1 MIHIS
6 PSEHIRPA
14 LCTLLISPYRSW
26 YMWYTKIADFPFGK
40 PEIRW
45 LLVARGCGGF
55 FGVFG
60 MYYSLLYLPLADAT
74 VITFLAP
81 SLACWACSFL
91 IKEPFTR
98 IEQIAALVSLVGV
111 VLIAR
116 PTSLFAGLIGPSTPS
131 ASGDGDMAPLL
142 NATVPFNS
150 SYPSAASYDS
160 VTPAQ
165 RATGVGVAL
174 LGVCGAAIAY
184 TTIRWI
190 GKRAHPLMSVNYF
203 ATVCTIISTVM
214 MLSLPGVGFLLPANL
229 KEWGYLIAL
238 GSCGFVMQFLLTAG
252 LAYEKSGRATNMAYS
267 QMLFA
272 LTFDKLV
279 FGTSPGALSIVGSSL
294 ILGSAIY
301 VAVQKGN
308 VQPKENIRE
317 RGSTDEEFGF
327 VDGADAE
334 HVVES
339 GRTVHEVQLR
349 TIR

>member
-1 MIHIS
+1 
-6 PSEHIRPA
+6 
-14 LCTLLISPYRSW
+14 
-26 YMWYTKIADFPFGK
+26 
-40 PEIRW
+40 
-45 LLVARGCGGF
+45 
-55 FGVFG
+55 
-60 MYYSLLYLPLADAT
+60 
-74 VITFLAP
+74 
-81 SLACWACSFL
+81 
-91 IKEPFTR
+91 
-98 IEQIAALVSLVGV
+98 
-111 VLIAR
+111 
-116 PTSLFAGLIGPSTPS
+116 
-131 ASGDGDMAPLL
+131 
-142 NATVPFNS
+142 
-150 SYPSAASYDS
+150 
-160 VTPAQ
+160 
-165 RATGVGVAL
+165 
-174 LGVCGAAIAY
+174 
-184 TTIRWI
+184 
-190 GKRAHPLMSVNYF
+190 MSVNYF

>member
-1 MIHIS
+1 
-6 PSEHIRPA
+6 
-14 LCTLLISPYRSW
+14 
-26 YMWYTKIADFPFGK
+26 MWHSKIPDFPFGK
-40 PEIRW
+40 REIRW
-45 LLVARGCGGF
+45 LLIARGCGGF

-60 MYYSLLYLPLADAT
+60 MYFSLLYLPLADAT

-81 SLACWACSFL
+81 SLACWACSIF
-91 IKEPFTR
+91 INEPFTR
-98 IEQIAALVSLVGV
+98 IEQYAALVSIVGV

-116 PTSLFAGLIGPSTPS
+116 PTSLLAGFTHSSSPP
-131 ASGDGDMAPLL
+131 ASGDGDMVPLL
-142 NATVPFNS
+142 NVTVPANS
-150 SYPSAASYDS
+150 SISDAASYEN

-165 RATGVGVAL
+165 RAAGVGVAL

-203 ATVCTIISTVM
+203 ATVCTIISIVM
-214 MLSLPGVGFLLPANL
+214 MFALPGVGFLLPANL
-229 KEWGYLIAL
+229 KDWGYLIAL

-279 FGTSPGALSIVGSSL
+279 FGTSPGVLSIIGSSL

-301 VAVQKGN
+301 VAVQKG
-308 VQPKENIRE
+308 VAPPKEAVQ
-317 RGSTDEEFGF
+317 GHGPSDEEFSLVEGM
-327 VDGADAE
+327 DAE
-334 HVVES
+334 EEGIR
-339 GRTVHEVQLR
+339 GRSVHEVQLR